1 MCELRCGAWERDIL
15 APMYIGSYS
24 AEGMKLRLWLL
35 GIILFL
41 VAGYFSY
48 SEFMYLANGR
58 HSTATVVS
66 AVEKKVLQSR
76 GRSTY
81 RWEVT
86 YTFPLRDGSERKD
99 TVAMSMDH
107 AQTLVPG
114 ATFDVQ
120 YMPRETN
127 ESRVKGDN
135 NAWMTIP
142 FILVTLWM
150 LYSTIKI
157 WREYKEYERASA
169 ES

>member
-1 MCELRCGAWERDIL
+1 MRQLRCAGRNRDIL
-15 APMYIGSYS
+15 DPMYIGSYS

-41 VAGYFSY
+41 VSGYFSY

-66 AVEKKVLQSR
+66 AAEKREFSSR
-76 GRSTY
+76 GRSRY
-81 RWEVT
+81 KWEVT

-107 AQTLVPG
+107 SDTLVPG

-120 YMPRETN
+120 YMPREAN

-142 FILVTLWM
+142 FILVSAWM
-150 LYSTIKI
+150 FYSTIKI